1 MCKESV
7 SREQYDIL
15 SERCRILEEE
25 NRRLQKLLITNHI
38 SFQII
43 DEIIEPKNPES
54 LPDRFSVISE
64 SPKSISKSS
73 PLSDRVQLFMSLF
86 HGRDDVYALRW
97 ENKRSGKKGYSPAC
111 KNSWIP
117 GVCPLPQKKCH
128 QCSNPD
134 YLPYTS
140 ESVERHLSK
149 QCKDVIGIYALQPD
163 DSCWF
168 LAIDLDEE
176 DWQSDVKAVRNVCE
190 KHHIPYSVEKSR
202 SGNGAHIWF
211 FFSELIPASTARRM
225 GSSIITSAMKSNV
238 FHSSPKLPAP
248 AAEVYFSMSMELYTR
263 INGYICPL
271 YTE

>member
-25 NRRLQKLLITNHI
+25 NRRLQKLLITNRI

-54 LPDRFSVISE
+54 LPDRLSVISE

-73 PLSDRVQLFMSLF
+73 PLADRVQLFMSLF

-149 QCKDVIGIYALQPD
+149 QCKANVICKEAIHQKFAIIDEKIVWYGSVNLLSFGASQESIIRIVTGSVARTLFKSIGIQ
-163 DSCWF
+163 
-168 LAIDLDEE
+168 
-176 DWQSDVKAVRNVCE
+176 N
-190 KHHIPYSVEKSR
+190 
-202 SGNGAHIWF
+202 
-211 FFSELIPASTARRM
+211 PASEN
-225 GSSIITSAMKSNV
+225 I
-238 FHSSPKLPAP
+238 L
-248 AAEVYFSMSMELYTR
+248 EVVHGKRL
-263 INGYICPL
+263 
-271 YTE
+271 